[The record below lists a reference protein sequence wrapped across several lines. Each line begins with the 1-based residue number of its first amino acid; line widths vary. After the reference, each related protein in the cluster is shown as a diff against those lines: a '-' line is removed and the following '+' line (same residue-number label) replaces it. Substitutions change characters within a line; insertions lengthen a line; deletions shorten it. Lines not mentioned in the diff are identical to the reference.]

1 MNHADAVV
9 LGAGPSGGAAAI
21 LLARA
26 GWNVTIVERKT
37 FPRRKVCGEYLSAT
51 NWPLFEKLG
60 LAEQF
65 RELAGP
71 AVTHVGL
78 FGKKAMLKADLPKP
92 RAGDEWG
99 RALSREHL
107 DTLLLKQAATCGAT
121 VLQPYAA
128 VKLAGE
134 AGNYALELESMATRE
149 RHTVTTPVV
158 IAAHGSWE
166 TGSLPTQLA
175 KEQSRPNDLF
185 GFKAHFADTK
195 LADGL
200 MPLLAFTGGYGGMVH
215 CEGGKASI
223 SFCLRR
229 NVLEKLRQKQSG
241 DAATVAYGHVL
252 NTCRGVRETLG
263 QANLAGAWLTTGP
276 IRPGIRV
283 KGDGGIFR
291 VGNAAGEAHPVV
303 AEGISMAMQ
312 ASWLVVE
319 RLLKWK
325 AAGANPQALQQIGDD
340 YANAWRAS
348 FAPRLRASKA
358 IAHWAMRPTITGLS
372 VPAIRMFPSL
382 LTWGAKLSG
391 KSTAVVG

>member
-1 MNHADAVV
+1 MHHLDAII

-26 GWNVTIVERKT
+26 GWKVAIVERKT

-51 NWPLFEKLG
+51 NWPLFAKLG
-60 LAEQF
+60 VEDRF
-65 RELAGP
+65 RQLAGP
-71 AVTHVGL
+71 AVTHVGF
-78 FGKKAMLKADLPKP
+78 FGKKAMLKANLPKP
-92 RAGDEWG
+92 ADNEWG

-107 DTLLLKQAATCGAT
+107 DTLLLEKASESGAT
-121 VLQPYAA
+121 VLQPHAA
-128 VKLAGE
+128 VSLRGE
-134 AGNYALELESMATRE
+134 AGNYTVDVESMATRQRQE
-149 RHTVTTPVV
+149 WTTPIV

-166 TGSLPTQLA
+166 TGNLPTQLA
-175 KEQSRPNDLF
+175 KEQAQPSDLF
-185 GFKAHFADTK
+185 GFKAHFANTG
-195 LADGL
+195 LAAGL
-200 MPLLAFTGGYGGMVH
+200 MPLLAFSGGYGGMVH
-215 CEGGKASI
+215 CEEGKASI

-229 NVLEKLRQKQSG
+229 QVLESLRQQQSG
-241 DAATVAYGHVL
+241 DAATVAYSHVL

-263 QANLAGAWLTTGP
+263 KADLVGAWLTTGP

-303 AEGISMAMQ
+303 AEGITMAMQ

-325 AAGANPQALQQIGDD
+325 AAGANPTALQAIGED
-340 YANAWRAS
+340 YARSWKAS

-358 IAHWAMRPTITGLS
+358 IAHWAMRPAMNGLS
-372 VPAIRMFPSL
+372 VPAMRMFPSL

-391 KSTAVVG
+391 KSTAVVA